1 MLNIIRKP
9 LVSEKNS
16 LLAEK
21 GVYAF
26 EVNIAATKTEIKKAI
41 EKSFKVKVSSVRT
54 IVGRDRAKKT
64 KTGRGKIRYSKKA
77 LVRLAAGEKIG
88 LFEGA

>member
-1 MLNIIRKP
+1 MLNVIRKP

-21 GVYAF
+21 GIYAF
-26 EVNIAATKTEIKKAI
+26 DVGIDSTKTEIKKAI
-41 EKSFKVKVSSVRT
+41 EKAFKVKVSTVRT
-54 IVGRDRAKKT
+54 IVGRGRAKQT
-64 KTGRGKIRYSKKA
+64 KAGRGKIRYSKKA
-77 LVRLAAGEKIG
+77 LVRLAPGEKIS